1 MLLEEVSTGSLVGI
15 NKDESYLLKPL
26 GKGPIANF
34 KWLRG
39 GELAMLAV
47 FCIKLFEAVVCYS
60 MVVSALIQDRQLTE
74 AAFFGLGLRRLGM
87 IVGTMLF
94 HQLTYHAGSRIVM
107 MLGTLLLIN
116 QSILLFVV
124 RQQILH

>member
-1 MLLEEVSTGSLVGI
+1 MLLDELSTGSIGGL
-15 NKDESYLLKPL
+15 NKEESYLLKPL
-26 GKGPIANF
+26 SKIPKPTF

-60 MVVSALIQDRQLTE
+60 MVVSALMKDRLLAE

-87 IVGTMLF
+87 ILGNMLF
-94 HQLTYHAGSRIVM
+94 HQFNYHVGSRIVM
-107 MLGTLLLIN
+107 MLGVLLMIP
-116 QSILLFVV
+116 QSMLLFVV
-124 RQQILH
+124 RHQVML